1 MEFFLAKIL
10 KNQLTPIFLSLSLS
24 EDQKKNHLCCCGVR
38 FPLQTRELPPAS
50 PSSPVIRSSSPALPE
65 PPFFRFELPI
75 AFAFLT
81 GSFQRSRFRAIICRF
96 PFFFRGGERP
106 GSQCRGREV
115 LVASKSTGS
124 LVSEIPMPWSFL
136 DEECGEF
143 CGGELF
149 GDFVLARMPSEITE
163 NRGVSA
169 SSHFLDDIS
178 YASESIG
185 LRKPKSIHDHFLQG
199 KSEMTASPGSILNT
213 PSPLETNAKTGLPMS
228 QTTQLGEITEDLHF
242 GGEAGT
248 MDMLKDSME
257 SLNYH
262 KRSWS
267 NVHRQPASSPYG
279 LIGKKIVTNAAA
291 REMRVLGNGM
301 LSDKPITVG
310 SLPEE
315 EPYKSLEE
323 IEADTIGNLLPDED
337 DLFSGVTDELGC
349 STHTRVNDDFED
361 FDLFS
366 SGGGMEL
373 EGDEHLISG
382 KRTSCVDGDPDYFG
396 VSKGKIPFGE
406 QSSRTLF
413 VRNINS
419 NVEDSELKALFEQY
433 GDIRTIYTACKHR
446 GFVMISYHDLRAAQN
461 AMEALQNR
469 PLRSRKLDIH
479 YSIPK
484 GNAPEK
490 DIGHGTLMISDLDSS
505 VLNDELKHIFGF
517 YGEIREI
524 YEYPQLNHV
533 KFIEFYDVRAAEASL
548 RALNGICFAGKHIKL
563 EPGLPKIATCMM
575 QQSQKGQDEP
585 DLGHSLSDNGSLR
598 HKAGVSSGFYASGG
612 GLENGYNQGF
622 HSAKRLPAFID
633 NSLFH
638 GNSSIHKTG
647 RGTSAGKV
655 SGVFEASNAVDA
667 MKFASMPRFH
677 PHSLPEYRD
686 SLSNGSPY
694 NYSGTINTAA
704 NIGTGSTESSDSRH
718 IQGISSTG
726 NLAEFNAGG
735 NGSHPHHGLY
745 HMWNGSSLH
754 QQSPS
759 NPMLWPQKTPSFVN
773 GACSPRLPQQVPS
786 FPRTPSHVLRA
797 SHIDHQVGSAPVVTA
812 SPWERQHSYLGESPD
827 TSGLRLGSV
836 GSPGFHGGWQLHSP
850 ASHSIFSHVGGNGTE
865 LTSNAGQGSPK
876 QLSHVFPGRLPM
888 TLVSK
893 FDSTN
898 ERMRNIY
905 PRRSEPNTNNNTDKK
920 QYELDL
926 GRILRGDDN
935 RTTLMIKNIPNK
947 YTSKMLLAAI
957 DEQCRGTYDFLQF
970 YKWLQN
976 KCNVGYAF
984 INMIDPG
991 QIIPFHKIRN
1001 IVQAFNG
1008 KKWEKFNS
1016 EKVAVLAYAR
1026 IQGKTALIAH
1036 FQNSSLMNEDKRCR
1050 PILFHTDGPNA
1061 GDPEPF
1067 PLGNNIRVRP
1077 GKSRINGNEENR
1089 SQGNPSS
1096 LASGEE
1102 SGNGIE
1108 SSSSSSKN
1116 SD

>member
-1 MEFFLAKIL
+1 
-10 KNQLTPIFLSLSLS
+10 
-24 EDQKKNHLCCCGVR
+24 
-38 FPLQTRELPPAS
+38 
-50 PSSPVIRSSSPALPE
+50 
-65 PPFFRFELPI
+65 
-75 AFAFLT
+75 
-81 GSFQRSRFRAIICRF
+81 
-96 PFFFRGGERP
+96 
-106 GSQCRGREV
+106 
-115 LVASKSTGS
+115 
-124 LVSEIPMPWSFL
+124 
-136 DEECGEF
+136 
-143 CGGELF
+143 
-149 GDFVLARMPSEITE
+149 MPSEIME
-163 NRGVSA
+163 KRGVSA

-178 YASESIG
+178 YASEKNIG

-199 KSEMTASPGSILNT
+199 KSEMAASPGCILNT
-213 PSPLETNAKTGLPMS
+213 SSPRATNAKSGLPMS
-228 QTTQLGEITEDLHF
+228 HTTLSGEITEDHF
-242 GGEAGT
+242 GREAGT
-248 MDMLKDSME
+248 IEMLKDSME
-257 SLNYH
+257 TFNYS

-267 NVHRQPASSPYG
+267 NVHRQPASSSYG
-279 LIGKKIVTNAAA
+279 LIGSKIVPGAASCESSLFSSSLS
-291 REMRVLGNGM
+291 EMFSQKLRLLGNGV
-301 LSDKPITVG
+301 LSGQPITVG

-315 EPYKSLEE
+315 EAYKSLGE

-349 STHTRVNDDFED
+349 STRARMNDDFED

-366 SGGGMEL
+366 SSGGMEL

-382 KRTSCVDGDPDYFG
+382 NGTSFVDEDPDYFG
-396 VSKGKIPFGE
+396 VSKGKIPFRE

-446 GFVMISYHDLRAAQN
+446 GFVMISYYDLRAAQK
-461 AMEALQNR
+461 AMKALQNR
-469 PLRSRKLDIH
+469 SLRSRKLDIH

-505 VLNDELKHIFGF
+505 VLKDELQQIFGF
-517 YGEIREI
+517 YGEIRDI

-548 RALNGICFAGKHIKL
+548 RALNGIRFSGKHIKL
-563 EPGLPKIATCMM
+563 EPSLPMIATCMM
-575 QQSQKGQDEP
+575 HQSQKGQDEP
-585 DLGHSLSDNGSLR
+585 DLGHSLSDNISLR
-598 HKAGVSSGFYASGG
+598 HNGVSSGFIASAGS
-612 GLENGYNQGF
+612 LENGYNQGF
-622 HSAKRLPAFID
+622 HSATRQPTFID
-633 NSLFH
+633 KSLFNM
-638 GNSSIHKTG
+638 NSNIHKTA
-647 RGTSAGKV
+647 RGASNGKV
-655 SGVFEASNAVDA
+655 SGVFEASNTIDA
-667 MKFASMPRFH
+667 MKFASVSRFH

-686 SLSNGSPY
+686 SLANGSPY
-694 NYSGTINTAA
+694 NFSSTINMAA
-704 NIGTGSTESSDSRH
+704 NIGNGSTESSDSRH
-718 IQGISSTG
+718 IQGINSTG
-726 NLAEFNAGG
+726 NLAEFNTGG
-735 NGSHPHHGLY
+735 NGNRPNHGLY
-745 HMWNGSSLH
+745 HMWNGSNLH
-754 QQSPS
+754 QQTPS
-759 NPMLWPQKTPSFVN
+759 NAMLWQKTPSFVN
-773 GACSPRLPQQVPS
+773 GAGSPCLPQIPS
-786 FPRTPSHVLRA
+786 FPRTPPHVLRA

-827 TSGLRLGSV
+827 GSGFRLGSV
-836 GSPGFHGGWQLHSP
+836 GSPGFHGSWQMHPP
-850 ASHSIFSHVGGNGTE
+850 ASHSMFSHVSGNGTE

-876 QLSHVFPGRLPM
+876 QLSHVLPGRLPM
-888 TLVSK
+888 NLVSK

-898 ERMRNIY
+898 ERMRNLY
-905 PRRSEPNTNNNTDKK
+905 PRRSEPNTNSNADKK

-957 DEQCRGTYDFLQF
+957 DEQCRGTYDFLYLPIDF
-970 YKWLQN
+970 KASIFLDLLN

-984 INMIDPG
+984 INMIDPC

-1026 IQGKTALIAH
+1026 IQGKAALIAH

-1077 GKSRINGNEENR
+1077 GKSRANGSEENR
-1089 SQGNPSS
+1089 SQGNPLS
-1096 LASGEE
+1096 LASGED
-1102 SGNGIE
+1102 SGNGME
-1108 SSSSSSKN
+1108 SSSISSKN